1 MDKITENKIS
11 ELQTIEQNL
20 QRFLSQKQNLQSQI
34 IEVETALKELP
45 QSGEAYKIIGNIM
58 VSVNK
63 DKLTEE
69 LGSKKELANIKLK
82 SIEKQEEGMRTEADS
97 IQKELMELVKE
108 KKWVNKMDVTEVIE
122 TLEEIQEDSTVPKN
136 VRNKLG
142 HMILELK
149 SKEDLSLKVNK
160 SLSELDD
167 ICEEINLPTF
177 IRTQLWGVTSMLE
190 KLT

>member
-108 KKWVNKMDVTEVIE
+108 KK
-122 TLEEIQEDSTVPKN
+122 
-136 VRNKLG
+136 
-142 HMILELK
+142 
-149 SKEDLSLKVNK
+149 
-160 SLSELDD
+160 
-167 ICEEINLPTF
+167 
-177 IRTQLWGVTSMLE
+177 
-190 KLT
+190 